1 MIFSLPRADDDTLV
15 AMSKMV
21 LATPGGLVIPM
32 YERQRK
38 LLAAH
43 FADGHAAIAA
53 PSVNIFGIFEGETTG
68 KAQTHSWLRS
78 HGFDEYSLA
87 EYSPDELRLQLRS
100 PQPLTPDLTL
110 NPPLC
115 NPNPLALTLTL
126 TLSL

>member
-1 MIFSLPRADDDTLV
+1 VERAARRT
-15 AMSKMV
+15 
-21 LATPGGLVIPM
+21 
-32 YERQRK
+32 
-38 LLAAH
+38 
-43 FADGHAAIAA
+43 A

-110 NPPLC
+110 TPPLC